1 MTPRRGRRP
10 ELQTVTNDTGAAT
23 RCAQDFVFA
32 YPALSE
38 VAKLCRPAALAK
50 NVPVRMTS
58 VPLALAPAF
67 GRFGFVLCA
76 HVVHGW
82 LKLVRIAN
90 TVQENQ
96 AGIRPW
102 EAAEIPLG
110 LGRRRSPEI
119 ANLWDHAGELEGVHA
134 ATGERRV
141 RKIQKPKTIMAV
153 FDHVRGDNGPL
164 PRVGGPR

>member
-1 MTPRRGRRP
+1 
-10 ELQTVTNDTGAAT
+10 
-23 RCAQDFVFA
+23 
-32 YPALSE
+32 
-38 VAKLCRPAALAK
+38 
-50 NVPVRMTS
+50 MTS
-58 VPLALAPAF
+58 VLLALTPAF
-67 GRFGFVLCA
+67 GCFGFVLCA
-76 HVVHGW
+76 HGW
-82 LKLVRIAN
+82 LKLFRIAN

-164 PRVGGPR
+164 PRVGGPG